1 MRGRHHTAPRLVHN
15 ATRSVFHGERC
26 SSAELVW
33 LKLYSIVLFADRRD
47 ILMIFDS
54 DRRGAATLLTGLSP
68 PLRKECCLPQR
79 RGSVRAQLCA
89 VMQAAVLKLKATQ
102 AAVSKLSLDVREKVA
117 AKKQARAASKEAK
130 NASATGAAA
139 SATAADEGAG
149 SSGEGIRKIQA
160 MNQAARR
167 SARKLRASLSKKG
180 SRCPRGCVA
189 LLHTSVAA
197 RGARWGPGARV
208 VPGS

>member
-1 MRGRHHTAPRLVHN
+1 
-15 ATRSVFHGERC
+15 
-26 SSAELVW
+26 
-33 LKLYSIVLFADRRD
+33 
-47 ILMIFDS
+47 
-54 DRRGAATLLTGLSP
+54 
-68 PLRKECCLPQR
+68 LPQR

-180 SRCPRGCVA
+180 SRCPRGFVA

-197 RGARWGPGARV
+197 GGARWGPGARV